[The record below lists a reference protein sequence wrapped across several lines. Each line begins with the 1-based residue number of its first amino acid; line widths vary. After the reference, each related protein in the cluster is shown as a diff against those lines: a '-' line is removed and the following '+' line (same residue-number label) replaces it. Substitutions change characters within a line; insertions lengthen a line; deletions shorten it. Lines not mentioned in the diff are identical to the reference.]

1 MIDTSTDHP
10 RFRATYAALELI
22 EIYSGHEGSI
32 QMLDVGGGNGVH
44 THFFRQHGFEV
55 DLVDIVPGKPDRVFV
70 GNFRDFAPPRRY
82 DIVWAS
88 HVLEHILDPGS
99 FIKHLIHCAK
109 EDGWLCVTVPPA
121 KQEMTFGHVT
131 QWSAGLLLI
140 NLIKA
145 GLDCRE
151 AKIRRYGYNVS
162 ILTPVKFRTSA
173 TYTAWLPP
181 DISINQ
187 GYFDG
192 DIESLNWQTAT
203 IDKHLRLKVTHSD
216 SFAETLK
223 ELRGTTNSGFVL
235 CMEELGEKRRF
246 HWYDA
251 AFERLVVVA

>member
-1 MIDTSTDHP
+1 
-10 RFRATYAALELI
+10 
-22 EIYSGHEGSI
+22 
-32 QMLDVGGGNGVH
+32 MLDVGGGNGVH
-44 THFFRQHGFEV
+44 THFFRQHGFQV
-55 DLVDIVPGKPDRVFV
+55 DLVDIVKGKPDRVFV
-70 GNFRDFAPPRRY
+70 GNFLDFTPAKRY

-99 FIKHLIHCAK
+99 FIRHLLHCAK
-109 EDGWLCVTVPPA
+109 EGGWLCVTVPPA

-151 AKIRRYGYNVS
+151 AKILTHGYNVS
-162 ILTPVKFRTSA
+162 ILTPVKFRTD
-173 TYTAWLPP
+173 TIYTSWLPP
-181 DISINQ
+181 EIPIKQ

-192 DIESLNWQTAT
+192 DIESLNWQTTT
-203 IDKHLRLKVTHSD
+203 IANHLRLKVAHGD
-216 SFAETLK
+216 SFSETLK
-223 ELRGTTNSGFVL
+223 ELRGMGGSGFVL
-235 CMEELGEKRRF
+235 CMDELGEMRRF